1 MTIDQT
7 TREQLLEARIRELE
21 ETSQDGFVGTFNPS
35 DVDGLLAA
43 PGKIMSTLSDE
54 YGNGERVPIGK
65 TIVYSTIDGEP
76 RPINTNMLAKTLA
89 KKIPGTNKRA
99 FVHPDPETGWLPQTI
114 PTYETGSVP
123 CWFNPA
129 SPRFEQLHQIPG
141 LTTFECAS
149 AKLASEFDAE
159 QHVKN
164 KHTRRYGMAMD
175 YLERK
180 EREDERAIR
189 REEIA
194 AMRALAGGSQR
205 AAMPD
210 IYACDADGCT
220 RFFDSDQG
228 LKIHKSK
235 EQH

>member
-1 MTIDQT
+1 MTVDQT

-21 ETSQDGFVGTFNPS
+21 EASRDGFVGTFNPS

-43 PGKIMSTLSDE
+43 PGKITSVLSGE
-54 YGNGERVPIGK
+54 YGGGQDVPVGK

-99 FVHPDPETGWLPQTI
+99 FVHPDPETGRLPQDI
-114 PTYETGSVP
+114 PTYERGTVP
-123 CWFNPA
+123 CWFNPK
-129 SPRFEQLHQIPG
+129 SERFAELHRIPG

-149 AKLASEFDAE
+149 EHLASEFDAE

-164 KHTRRYGMAMD
+164 RHSRRYGMAVD
-175 YLERK
+175 FLERK

-194 AMRALAGGSQR
+194 AMRALAGGSR
-205 AAMPD
+205 TAAPD
-210 IYACDADGCT
+210 IYACDAAGCT